1 MAKID
6 NVPAK
11 MGRLVHIENT
21 NQYNKGNEADV
32 YVAVWVEDADG
43 SNRRCI
49 MFTDGEVARAER
61 RATKNPEDQ
70 VKLERSWIEKLFNL

>member
-6 NVPAK
+6 NVLAK

-21 NQYNKGNEADV
+21 NQNNKGNESDV

-49 MFTDGEVARAER
+49 MFTDGEIARAER
-61 RATKNPEDQ
+61 RAVKNPEDQ
-70 VKLERSWIEKLFNL
+70 ISLDRNWIQKLFNL

>member
-43 SNRRCI
+43 SNRRCV
-49 MFTDGEVARAER
+49 MFPDG
-61 RATKNPEDQ
+61 
-70 VKLERSWIEKLFNL
+70 

>member
-6 NVPAK
+6 NVLAK

-21 NQYNKGNEADV
+21 NQNNKGNESDV

-49 MFTDGEVARAER
+49 MFTDGEIARAER
-61 RATKNPEDQ
+61 RAVKNPEDQ
-70 VKLERSWIEKLFNL
+70 VSLDRSWIQKLFNL

>member
-11 MGRLVHIENT
+11 MGRLVHVENT
-21 NQYNKGNEADV
+21 NQSNKGNEAEV
-32 YVAVWVEDADG
+32 YVAVWVEDSNG
-43 SNRRCI
+43 SNRRCVL
-49 MFTDGEVARAER
+49 FTDGEIARAER

-70 VKLERSWIEKLFNL
+70 VELKRSWIEKLFNL